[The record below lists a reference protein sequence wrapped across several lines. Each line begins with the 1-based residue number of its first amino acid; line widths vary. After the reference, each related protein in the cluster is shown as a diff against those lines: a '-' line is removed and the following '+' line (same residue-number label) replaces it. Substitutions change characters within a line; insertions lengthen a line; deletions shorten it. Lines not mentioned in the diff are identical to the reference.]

1 MLANMET
8 LVMDL
13 EAVLKKPGYV
23 NKHFYFQYCKSKRW
37 KHMGPG
43 RPMGN
48 QHSLVGKIR
57 PDKEV
62 ITRSKS
68 ETLE

>member
-1 MLANMET
+1 
-8 LVMDL
+8 
-13 EAVLKKPGYV
+13 
-23 NKHFYFQYCKSKRW
+23 
-37 KHMGPG
+37 MGSG

>member
-1 MLANMET
+1 
-8 LVMDL
+8 
-13 EAVLKKPGYV
+13 
-23 NKHFYFQYCKSKRW
+23 
-37 KHMGPG
+37 MGSE

-48 QHSLVGKIR
+48 QHSLVGKIS